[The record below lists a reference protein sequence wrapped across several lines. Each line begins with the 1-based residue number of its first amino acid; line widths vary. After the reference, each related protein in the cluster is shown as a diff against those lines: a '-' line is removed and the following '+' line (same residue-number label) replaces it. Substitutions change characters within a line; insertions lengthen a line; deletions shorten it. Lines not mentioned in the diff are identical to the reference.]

1 MPAPLALSPQLIEG
15 TGRTGVFTAAVDE
28 DVTAAGACNVG
39 TGMVGVGKVLVF
51 NGTVGVIAT
60 AVRTGT
66 VATDVDGEVDTLEVV
81 EVAVADVVEVVDGV
95 EVVGALADVD
105 VVDVVAANGFW
116 ITGIVGIVAP
126 QEAVV
131 GH

>member
-1 MPAPLALSPQLIEG
+1 
-15 TGRTGVFTAAVDE
+15 
-28 DVTAAGACNVG
+28 
-39 TGMVGVGKVLVF
+39 MVGVGKVLVF
-51 NGTVGVIAT
+51 KGTVGVIAT